1 MSVKLW
7 IVLYTLR
14 EMLQFVDKHIKAEN
28 SKKEEKKSE
37 NEGEDLKKKFAL
49 DFAKTLLNDQPEY
62 LMLWQSLNQSFKT
75 VEFGSPPPA
84 FIILCNAL
92 LGHRFVQTSKFCRT
106 CSIPSAKKR
115 CPKCKISSEQ
125 LITAYISRVRR
136 VQPLINAI
144 VAECF
149 EKALE
154 EAKNVDNYL
163 ANLDEQSEEY
173 KNLEQSKPL
182 LGVPF
187 SNKNNMDVKG
197 FVSVAGYAPFVN
209 NPPAEKDCDVVERL
223 CNAGAILIAITNLPK
238 LAMNWSCTNKVY
250 GRTRNP
256 YDLRRIPGGSSG
268 GEGALVGAGAS
279 PFGLGNDL
287 GGSVRIPA
295 SMCGV
300 FGLKPTKDAVSL
312 NGFIPKIDTE
322 MGKAQWT
329 IGPLCRYAEDL
340 PLVFSIISGK
350 SQSETDFQ
358 KIDFS
363 QVRIIYMDILN
374 IWFMENVHSE
384 VLQALRKSVRFFET
398 EFNVTAQKVEF
409 PLASHL
415 YEIWGAL
422 GFGTPALSIPDILKE
437 FPKMLKKLDK
447 LRHQI
452 KQALGDKGILLLPTW
467 PTLAPFHHQDL
478 FTSLNLAFTELFNIL
493 GFPAISCPVGLD
505 SSKQIPLSVQIAGP
519 PNSEPLLMA
528 AAKEIERGFGGWVR
542 P

>member
-1 MSVKLW
+1 MLRYFFLQKLYP
-7 IVLYTLR
+7 ILDLFTKIYF
-14 EMLQFVDKHIKAEN
+14 FVVNQWFNLFYLFKQKTKVEWN
-28 SKKEEKKSE
+28 NEE
-37 NEGEDLKKKFAL
+37 LA
-49 DFAKTLLNDQPEY
+49 
-62 LMLWQSLNQSFKT
+62 
-75 VEFGSPPPA
+75 SPFL
-84 FIILCNAL
+84 FI
-92 LGHRFVQTSKFCRT
+92 
-106 CSIPSAKKR
+106 SAKKAAEKIR
-115 CPKCKISSEQ
+115 NKEISSEQ
-125 LITAYISRVRR
+125 LISAYISRIRR

-163 ANLDEQSEEY
+163 ANLDENSEEY
-173 KNLEQSKPL
+173 KNLEQNKPL

-312 NGFIPKIDTE
+312 IGFTPKIDTE

-350 SQSETDFQ
+350 SQSEVDFQ
-358 KIDFS
+358 IDFS
-363 QVRIIYMDILN
+363 QVKIIYMDILN

-437 FPKMLKKLDK
+437 FPKVFNDKSELTSCAWIFSLIHAFVDVRDDNEKEYMLKKLDK

-452 KQALGDKGILLLPTW
+452 KQALGDNGILLLPTW

-478 FTSLNLAFTELFNIL
+478 FTSINLAFTELFNIL

-528 AAKEIERGFGGWVR
+528 AAQELERGFGGWVR